1 MEQLRKPW
9 LLLLLLALF
18 VAGPIAWYKWSGPAA
33 ANDEASVVATVKE
46 GAFHVNVTTTGEL
59 RARKFVQ
66 VTGPAN
72 AQAANVYQT
81 KIASIVPEGQLV
93 KEGEVIAEL
102 DKGPAATKL
111 ADVTLNL
118 QKAL

>member
-1 MEQLRKPW
+1 MEQLRKRW
-9 LLLLLLALF
+9 LLLLVLALF
-18 VAGPIAWYKWSGPAA
+18 VAGPIAWYKWTGPAA
-33 ANDEASVVATVKE
+33 SGDSGLVMATVKE
-46 GAFHVNVTTTGEL
+46 GAFHVTVTTTGEL

-81 KIASIVPEGQLV
+81 KIASIVPEGQVV

-102 DKGPAATKL
+102 D
-111 ADVTLNL
+111 
-118 QKAL
+118 